1 MSFENKVVI
10 VTGAGAGIGRST
22 AILFAKNHAKVV
34 VNSVTPANGEE
45 TLRLI
50 KEAGGEGIYVC
61 GDVSKAETATLIAEE
76 TLKAYGRIDV
86 LVNNAGIVLGGT
98 VDDTT
103 QEDYDRTMDVN
114 VRSVLLM
121 TQAVLPAM
129 RAQGGGSIVN
139 TASIAATKGL
149 VNRVVYS
156 ASKGAVISMSR
167 AMATELI
174 RENIR
179 VNCVSPGTTLTPS
192 LEQRIASSPVPE
204 AALQAFNDRQPMGRL
219 GAPEELAE
227 AILFLAKE
235 EVGFMSGINLL
246 VDGGATL

>member
-61 GDVSKAETATLIAEE
+61 GDVSKAETATLIVEE

-192 LEQRIASSPVPE
+192 LEQRIASSPDPE